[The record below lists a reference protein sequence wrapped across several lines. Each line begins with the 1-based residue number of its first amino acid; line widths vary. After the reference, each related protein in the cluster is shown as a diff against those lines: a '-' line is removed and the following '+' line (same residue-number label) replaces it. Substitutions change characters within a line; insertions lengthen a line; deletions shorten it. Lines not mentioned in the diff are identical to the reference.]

1 MSAGQEKDKRKTRER
16 QEKIKRKR
24 KSKER
29 ENQKKDLG
37 GVTSKLPR
45 GFHPRPIKENYIFL
59 VKSSLSILRLRFL
72 HTF

>member
-16 QEKIKRKR
+16 QEKGKR

-45 GFHPRPIKENYIFL
+45 GFHPRPIKENYVFL
-59 VKSSLSILRLRFL
+59 VKSSLFDFSIKVFARLF
-72 HTF
+72 